1 MDLLPLFFWCFKK
14 QDLDSYAIYGLMMHY
29 TPLTH
34 PTGVAQLKCCIELL
48 H

>member
-29 TPLTH
+29 TP
-34 PTGVAQLKCCIELL
+34 GVAQLKCCIELL